1 MEQSTTQTGNDLAYH
16 YTSMGVF
23 LKLMEG
29 IENGHF
35 LFHASYIDVMNDPS
49 EFKFGYGKFFKA
61 LTIIEGE
68 SGIEDKY
75 KLSAIATED
84 NMSVTDWN
92 EGFIDYHTSMF
103 HLPFVISFSNDK
115 DNLGMWRSY
124 GSNGNGVVLGFDKK
138 AAGAKYIY
146 LEEKDFSYNI
156 PYAVDVSYGEINEVL
171 KNVLTHRYNIYYEK
185 IKEIKDEYLLVFK
198 TNFLYR
204 FCRFFASLIKHK
216 AYEEENETR
225 MVFFKNEK
233 PEELHFKVNMNERL
247 VPFIQVP
254 IPVVS
259 LKRIVVGPCCAFDS
273 TKRDIETLLTNKG
286 FEIND
291 MVVKSEVPYRN
302 T

>member
-1 MEQSTTQTGNDLAYH
+1 
-16 YTSMGVF
+16 MGVF
-23 LKLMEG
+23 LKLIDE
-29 IENGHF
+29 IKDNHF
-35 LFHASYIDVMNDPS
+35 FFHASYIDVMNDPS

-61 LTIIEGE
+61 LTMIEDE

-84 NMSVTDWN
+84 NMSVTNWN
-92 EGFIDYHTSMF
+92 EDFIDYHSTMF

-124 GSNGNGVVLGFDKK
+124 GCNGNGVALGFDRK
-138 AAGAKYIY
+138 AAGAKDIY

-156 PYAVDVSYGEINEVL
+156 PYAVDVSYGEMNEVL
-171 KNVLTHRYNIYYEK
+171 KIVLNRQYNIYNEK
-185 IKEIKDEYLLVFK
+185 IKEIKDEDLLVFK

-233 PEELHFKVNMNERL
+233 TEELLFKVNANGRL
-247 VPFIQVP
+247 IPYIRVP
-254 IPVVS
+254 IPVVQ

-273 TKRDIETLLTNKG
+273 TKRDIETLLKNKG
-286 FEIND
+286 IEIND